1 MRILIV
7 SDTVFDD
14 NGVSRF
20 IQDMASESVKKSK
33 ELTVLTSSPIQREEI
48 SPNIINLK
56 PFLSFKMPFYH
67 ELFLVIAPFML
78 FLKTVKELQP
88 ELLHISTPGPVGIM
102 ALYASW
108 KYSIPFVSTY
118 HTDFPSYIYK
128 ITKNKMLKK
137 LMTWY
142 MQFFYKKAKLV
153 LTRSNAYT
161 SVLKTNISISS
172 NKIRSLRAGTDT
184 NKFHPKYKTDGLWSQ
199 YGIKGDSIKLLY
211 VGRLSAEKNFEWLI
225 FFFMNNIQ
233 LMREKNIELIAVG
246 HGKALKK
253 SKEFKKNS
261 IHLLGIKRG
270 EELSRIYASSDIF
283 ITPSVTETLG
293 QVVLEAM
300 ASKLPCIVTNEGG
313 PPLFVTDKC
322 GYSLKFGN
330 DTSWLEALT
339 SLADS
344 KELRDA
350 MSEESFQRIKK
361 FSIESSFDEFW
372 EIHSS
377 LKQFLHTF

>member
-20 IQDMASESVKKSK
+20 IQDMASQSVKKGK
-33 ELTVLTSSPIQREEI
+33 ELTVLTSTPIQREAI
-48 SPNIINLK
+48 FPNIINLK

-78 FLKTVKELQP
+78 FLRTVKELQP
-88 ELLHISTPGPVGIM
+88 DLLHISTPGPVGMM

-128 ITKNKMLKK
+128 VTKNKIMEKI
-137 LMTWY
+137 MTWH

-153 LTRSNAYT
+153 LTRSNTYV
-161 SVLKTNISISS
+161 SILKTNISISGDR
-172 NKIRSLRAGTDT
+172 IRALQAGTDT
-184 NKFHPKYKTDGLWSQ
+184 DKFHPKYKTDGLWTQ
-199 YGIKGDSIKLLY
+199 YGIKCESIKILY
-211 VGRLSAEKNFEWLI
+211 VGRLSVEKNFEWLLS
-225 FFFMNNIQ
+225 FFMSNIQ
-233 LMREKNIELIAVG
+233 LMKEKNIELIAVG
-246 HGKALKK
+246 HGKVLKK
-253 SKEFKKNS
+253 SQEYKKNS
-261 IHLLGIKRG
+261 IHLLGIKRD

-300 ASKLPCIVTNEGG
+300 ASKLPCIVTNQGG
-313 PPLFVTDKC
+313 PSFFVTDQC
-322 GYSLKFGN
+322 GYVLEFG
-330 DTSWLEALT
+330 DDRVWLEALT

-344 KELRDA
+344 KELREK
-350 MSEESFQRIKK
+350 MSEVSLQRIQK

-377 LKQFLHTF
+377 LKQLLHTF

>member
-1 MRILIV
+1 MRLLVV

-20 IQDMASESVKKSK
+20 IQDMASESLKKRK
-33 ELTVLTSSPIQREEI
+33 ELTVLTSSPFQREEI
-48 SPNIINLK
+48 SSNIINLK

-78 FLKTVKELQP
+78 LLKTVKELQP
-88 ELLHISTPGPVGIM
+88 DLLHISTPGPIGMM

-108 KYSIPFVSTY
+108 RYSIPFASTY

-128 ITKNKMLKK
+128 ITKNKIMKK
-137 LMTWY
+137 ITTWY
-142 MQFFYKKAKLV
+142 MRFFYKKAQLV

-161 SVLKTNISISS
+161 SVLKTNISISGDR
-172 NKIRSLRAGTDT
+172 IRALQAGTDT
-184 NKFHPKYKTDGLWSQ
+184 DKFHPKYKTDGLWSQ
-199 YGIKGDSIKLLY
+199 YGIKNDSIKLLY
-211 VGRLSAEKNFEWLI
+211 VGRLSVEKNFEWLLS
-225 FFFMNNIQ
+225 FFMNNVQ
-233 LMREKNIELIAVG
+233 LMREKNIELVAVG
-246 HGKALKK
+246 HGKILKK
-253 SKEFKKNS
+253 SKEFKKKS

-313 PPLFVTDKC
+313 PSLFVTDKC
-322 GYSLKFGN
+322 GYILEFG
-330 DTSWLEALT
+330 DDSIWLEALI

-344 KELRDA
+344 KELREK
-350 MSEESFQRIKK
+350 MSQESFQRIKK

-372 EIHSS
+372 GIHYS

>member
-1 MRILIV
+1 MRLLVV

-20 IQDMASESVKKSK
+20 IQDMASESLKKRK

-48 SPNIINLK
+48 SSNIINLK

-78 FLKTVKELQP
+78 LLKTVKELQP
-88 ELLHISTPGPVGIM
+88 DLLHISTPGPIGMM

-108 KYSIPFVSTY
+108 RYSIPFASTY

-128 ITKNKMLKK
+128 ITKNKIMKK
-137 LMTWY
+137 ITTWY
-142 MQFFYKKAKLV
+142 MRFFYKKAQLV

-161 SVLKTNISISS
+161 SVLKTNISISGDR
-172 NKIRSLRAGTDT
+172 IRALQAGTDT
-184 NKFHPKYKTDGLWSQ
+184 DKFHPKYKTDGLWSQ
-199 YGIKGDSIKLLY
+199 YGIKNDSIKLLY
-211 VGRLSAEKNFEWLI
+211 VGRLSVEKNFEWLLS
-225 FFFMNNIQ
+225 FFMNNVQ
-233 LMREKNIELIAVG
+233 LMREKNIELVAVG
-246 HGKALKK
+246 HGKILKK
-253 SKEFKKNS
+253 SKEFEKKS

-313 PPLFVTDKC
+313 PSLFVTDKC
-322 GYSLKFGN
+322 GYILEFG
-330 DTSWLEALT
+330 DDSIWLEALIR
-339 SLADS
+339 LADS
-344 KELRDA
+344 KELREK
-350 MSEESFQRIKK
+350 MSQESFQRIKK

-372 EIHSS
+372 EIHYS